1 MASQAPGFV
10 NRCVVQARFGRGD
23 GRVFKIE
30 QTAQHANQYSAR
42 AQVGSCRVPAS
53 RELPMPS
60 FHVLK
65 READGSSI
73 WVESVAE
80 LEKAKVR
87 IRELASKSPGRSFFI
102 FDSTSA
108 TVVTEFPRSEH
119 STEAA

>member
-1 MASQAPGFV
+1 
-10 NRCVVQARFGRGD
+10 
-23 GRVFKIE
+23 
-30 QTAQHANQYSAR
+30 
-42 AQVGSCRVPAS
+42 
-53 RELPMPS
+53 MPS
-60 FHVLK
+60 FRVVK

-80 LEKAKVR
+80 LENAKVR

-108 TVVTEFPRSEH
+108 TVVAEFLSSEH